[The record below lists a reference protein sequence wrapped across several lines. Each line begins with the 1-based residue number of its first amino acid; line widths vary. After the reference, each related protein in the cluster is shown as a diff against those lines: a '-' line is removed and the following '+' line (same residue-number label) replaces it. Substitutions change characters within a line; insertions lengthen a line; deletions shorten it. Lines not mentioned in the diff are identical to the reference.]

1 MVVLV
6 TRPAPQR
13 AFLITTSKLRCVSHS
28 TYNTYLTEIWKPMHF
43 CLLIANVR
51 PLAARIKVW
60 KVIVDSMI
68 VLTTMVVGYV
78 LNPKRH
84 HRTITLTKKEI

>member
-28 TYNTYLTEIWKPMHF
+28 TYNTYLTGIWKPMHF
-43 CLLIANVR
+43 CLLIANV
-51 PLAARIKVW
+51 
-60 KVIVDSMI
+60 
-68 VLTTMVVGYV
+68 
-78 LNPKRH
+78 
-84 HRTITLTKKEI
+84 